1 MAASPPSLSSSF
13 SVIGFDTMGTLL
25 DEKAGIKVAS
35 AAIREKLPSNISDE
49 QFFKKFET
57 HLREQ
62 MRTTPPPTPYPTI
75 LGKAISL
82 TAHSFSNGE
91 YSATESERDDFARA
105 LADWPAFDDT
115 VASLQYLAEKHKLVA
130 LSNMDTATLVEL
142 TTTGALRDVP
152 FAKLQ
157 GGDKTGAFKPDHR
170 VNQALLDV
178 AQDEFGVGKEQ
189 VLLVAQGLGSDHVPA
204 RDMGIASA
212 WIDRYGAGKDAAAE
226 ARPTWIFSSMKELV
240 EEMKRQSRT

>member
-1 MAASPPSLSSSF
+1 MAASPPSLSSF

-35 AAIREKLPSNISDE
+35 EAIREKLPSNITDE
-49 QFFKKFET
+49 QFFDEFES
-57 HLREQ
+57 HLREE
-62 MRTTPPPTPYPTI
+62 MRTTPPLTTYRTI
-75 LGKAISL
+75 LGKAFSL
-82 TAHSFSNGE
+82 TAHSLSNGE
-91 YSATESERDDFARA
+91 YSATESECDDFARA
-105 LADWPAFDDT
+105 LADWPAFEDT

-130 LSNMDTATLVEL
+130 LSNMDTSTLIEL
-142 TTTGALRDVP
+142 TTTGALRAVL

-170 VNQALLDV
+170 VNQALLDI

-204 RDMGIASA
+204 REMGIASA
-212 WIDRYGAGKDAAAE
+212 WIDRYGAGKKAAEE

-240 EEMKRQSRT
+240 EEMRGSREP